1 MTGSPAMRLFTPAT
15 ATAALV
21 LGTPSPASAQC
32 AAPTYHGGIPL
43 WIGECPEAVA
53 GGASAVVWAVV
64 IAVAGLWIAR
74 ALSRSDHGETTDLRL
89 IDRVFEGEP
98 TDTEVES

>member
-1 MTGSPAMRLFTPAT
+1 MTGSRTVRLFALAAAT
-15 ATAALV
+15 APLV

-32 AAPTYHGGIPL
+32 AAPAYHGGVPL

-53 GGASAVVWAVV
+53 GGASAAVWALV
-64 IAVAGLWIAR
+64 IVAAGLWIAR
-74 ALSRSDHGETTDLRL
+74 ALSRSDSGEATDLQL

-98 TDTEVES
+98 TDAGDEP

>member
-1 MTGSPAMRLFTPAT
+1 MTGFPTVRLLPLIT

-21 LGTPSPASAQC
+21 LGTSSPASAQC

-43 WIGECPEAVA
+43 WIGECPETVA
-53 GGASAVVWAVV
+53 GGASAAVWALA
-64 IAVAGLWIAR
+64 IAAAGLWITR
-74 ALSRSDHGETTDLRL
+74 ALFRSDSGETTDLHL

-98 TDTEVES
+98 TGTEDEP